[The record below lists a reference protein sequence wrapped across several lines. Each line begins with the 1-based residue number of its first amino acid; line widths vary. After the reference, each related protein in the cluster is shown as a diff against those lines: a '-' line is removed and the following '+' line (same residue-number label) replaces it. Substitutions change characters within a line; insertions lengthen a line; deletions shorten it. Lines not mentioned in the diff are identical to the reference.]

1 MRRERESVCAPA
13 RTKRHQIERER
24 ENHRKRVRYNLA
36 KNNNGAN
43 TLIYNNT
50 TARQNSKH
58 LFPSR
63 PAGKKGQ
70 VKNGFQSHKS
80 TKNFESESTR
90 ALLNPPVGVKN
101 YRANSDCGGAKC
113 KRVSRVPA
121 KKKNKT

>member
-1 MRRERESVCAPA
+1 MRRERERASA
-13 RTKRHQIERER
+13 RPHEQKDIIESER

-43 TLIYNNT
+43 TLTYNNT
-50 TARQNSKH
+50 TTRQNSKH

-90 ALLNPPVGVKN
+90 ALLDPPVGVHN
-101 YRANSDCGGAKC
+101 YRANSDSGGAKC